1 MLDHRKKGKCRAL
14 KADFYFGGMFL
25 CSIKMIN
32 GWQNNTEV
40 KIWLRFCQPAWVVQP
55 RYAEGWAKILQN
67 AFIDQRNTKKDGP
80 HVLINRY

>member
-40 KIWLRFCQPAWVVQP
+40 KLTGIRHWDVC
-55 RYAEGWAKILQN
+55 KSH
-67 AFIDQRNTKKDGP
+67 DGM
-80 HVLINRY
+80 